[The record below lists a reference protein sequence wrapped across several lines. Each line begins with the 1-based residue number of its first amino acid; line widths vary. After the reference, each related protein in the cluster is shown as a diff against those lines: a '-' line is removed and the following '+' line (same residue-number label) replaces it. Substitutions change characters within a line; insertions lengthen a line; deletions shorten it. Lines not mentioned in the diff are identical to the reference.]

1 MSPFPISRFVVH
13 TPGLTAGTWLWFS
26 TLHGRLLA
34 VDERENLSLKRW
46 LDGEAALPA
55 HPRHQA
61 FARQYLIAT
70 EAEDARAV
78 ATKRRNVLN
87 AASRENALYLTIAVT
102 TACNFACSYCFQ
114 SHRKSKFT
122 DHDIEST
129 LHLVKNEVRPGGLL
143 SITWFGGEPLT
154 AMPQVRATWDRL
166 SSHCR
171 ANNIRITHSMISN
184 GYMVTDEIAAWMRDT
199 ELTSVQ
205 ITLDGS
211 PEYHDIRRGPAG
223 RNPSFNRIVRNIER
237 LCDHDV
243 PVSIRV
249 NVDTRN
255 EAGISGLL
263 ARLEAENLAP
273 RVSIYFK
280 DVDTTLGESKRDR
293 GMEMSRAD
301 FARRAVIWHL
311 EAVRRG
317 FRMTLDEDLTPSNTP
332 LCVAD
337 HPRGWTISPNG
348 IVNKCWD
355 EATYTAEQSMATLT
369 DDGNI
374 ERRRNPDGS
383 MADSRWDSF
392 EVGMHAECGSCQVQP
407 ICMGGCP
414 SVSMEKVQ
422 DGYGDCTS
430 KRWTIAEWVQLLYL
444 ERQLK
449 AAAAQTHSIEPA
461 DRHPQ

>member
-1 MSPFPISRFVVH
+1 VNAFPISRFVVH
-13 TPGLTAGTWLWFS
+13 TPGLTAGSWLWFS

-34 VDERENLSLKRW
+34 LDEQENSSLVRW
-46 LDGEAALPA
+46 LNGETSRPA
-55 HPRHQA
+55 NPRHQA
-61 FARQYLIAT
+61 FAREYLIAT
-70 EAEDARAV
+70 AAEDARAV
-78 ATKRRNVLN
+78 AARRKMVLD

-114 SHRKSKFT
+114 SHSKGKFT
-122 DHDIEST
+122 SDDVEKT
-129 LHLVKNEVRPGGLL
+129 LELVKNEIKPGGLL

-154 AMPQVRATWDRL
+154 AMPQVRSIWDRL
-166 SSHCR
+166 SSYCR
-171 ANNIRITHSMISN
+171 EKSIRITHSMISN
-184 GYMVTDEIAAWMRDT
+184 GYLVTDSICSWMRDT
-199 ELTSVQ
+199 ELDHIQ
-205 ITLDGS
+205 ITLDGA
-211 PEYHDIRRGPAG
+211 PQYHDVRRGPAG
-223 RNPSFNRIVRNIER
+223 RRPSFDRIVRNVER
-237 LCDHDV
+237 LCDYNI

-255 EAGISGLL
+255 EDGISHLL
-263 ARLEAENLAP
+263 ERLESENLSE

-293 GMEMSRAD
+293 GVEMSRAD

-355 EATYTAEQSMATLT
+355 EATYSADQSLATLT
-369 DDGNI
+369 EQGTV
-374 ERRRNPDGS
+374 ERRRSPDGS
-383 MADSRWDSF
+383 IAPSRWDSF
-392 EVGMHAECGSCQVQP
+392 KVGRHAECGKCQVQP

-430 KRWTIAEWVQLLYL
+430 KRWTIGEWVQLLYL

-449 AAAAQTHSIEPA
+449 AAAATRVQPPQTRPP
-461 DRHPQ
+461 R